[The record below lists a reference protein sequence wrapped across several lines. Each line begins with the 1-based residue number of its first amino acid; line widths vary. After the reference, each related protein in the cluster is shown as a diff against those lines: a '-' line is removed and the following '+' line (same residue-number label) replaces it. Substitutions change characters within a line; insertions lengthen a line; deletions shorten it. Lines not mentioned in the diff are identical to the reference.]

1 MNTAIDK
8 IDSQIVRL
16 LQKNGR
22 LPNTEIAK
30 SLGIS
35 ESTIRTR
42 LNRLISKGV
51 VSITA
56 IGNPARL
63 GFDVIG
69 NFMITIDHKKTGS
82 VIEEL
87 NKIHELW
94 YIIHTVG
101 AADFF
106 VEFSARSLAHLD
118 QLLSQIHSIKGV
130 RQVNTSFLRKTI
142 RASYDWWPEGE

>member
-1 MNTAIDK
+1 MKTAIDK

-51 VSITA
+51 ISITA
-56 IGNPARL
+56 IGNPACL

-69 NFMITIDHKKTGS
+69 IFMITIDHKKTDS

-94 YIIHTVG
+94 YIAHTAG

-106 VEFSARSLAHLD
+106 IEFSVKSLAHLD
-118 QLLSQIHSIKGV
+118 RLLSKIHSIEGIK
-130 RQVNTSFLRKTI
+130 QVNTSFLRKNI
-142 RASYDWWPEGE
+142 RASYGWWPDGE